1 MSEPQIS
8 LREAELYLGI
18 RAAVTNG
25 IRDFAD
31 SAFPELFGWLF
42 QNGVA
47 PAGPP
52 FLRYHEVDRAGEP
65 LEVEAGVPVAT
76 DAQAH
81 GRVEGAAHG
90 NGRVRFD
97 ALPAGRYLTSLH
109 VGPYTSDTLPDL
121 GDARA
126 ELVAW
131 AHENGIVY
139 GSETERGLEFPCALE
154 RFLVGP
160 ADDPDFTN
168 WRTEFAYLIR

>member
-1 MSEPQIS
+1 MSEPQIT
-8 LREAELYLGI
+8 LREAQPYLGI
-18 RAAVTNG
+18 RAVVTHG

-31 SAFPELFGWLF
+31 DAFPELFGSLF
-42 QNGVA
+42 ENGVA

-65 LEVEAGVPVAT
+65 LDAEAGVPVDSAP
-76 DAQAH
+76 
-81 GRVEGAAHG
+81 AAG
-90 NGRVRFD
+90 DGRVRPD
-97 ALPAGRYLTSLH
+97 ALPAGRYLTAVH
-109 VGPYTSDTLPDL
+109 VGPYRSDAMPDL

-139 GSETERGLEFPCALE
+139 GSETERGLEFPCARE

-160 ADDPDFTN
+160 ADEPDFTN

>member
-8 LREAELYLGI
+8 LREAQPYLGI
-18 RAAVTNG
+18 RAAVTHG
-25 IRDFAD
+25 IREFAD
-31 SAFPELFGWLF
+31 SAFPELFGWVF
-42 QNGVA
+42 ENGVV

-65 LEVEAGVPVAT
+65 LDAEAGVPVESPPAVGS
-76 DAQAH
+76 
-81 GRVEGAAHG
+81 GRVHAA
-90 NGRVRFD
+90 

-131 AHENGIVY
+131 ARDNDIVY
-139 GSETERGLEFPCALE
+139 GSETERGIEFPCALE
-154 RFLVGP
+154 RFIVGP
-160 ADDPDFTN
+160 VDDSDFTK
-168 WRTEFAYLIR
+168 WETEFAYLVR

>member
-8 LREAELYLGI
+8 LREAEAYLGI
-18 RAAVTNG
+18 RAPVTQG

-42 QNGVA
+42 DNDLT

-65 LEVEAGVPVAT
+65 LDAEAGVPVESASP
-76 DAQAH
+76 A
-81 GRVEGAAHG
+81 G
-90 NGRVRFD
+90 NGRVRAG
-97 ALPAGRYLTSLH
+97 ALPAGRYLTALH
-109 VGPYTSDTLPDL
+109 VGPYTSDAMPDL
-121 GDARA
+121 LDARS

-131 AHENGIVY
+131 ARDNGIVY
-139 GSETERGLEFPCALE
+139 GTETERGVEFPCALE
-154 RFLVGP
+154 RFIVGP
-160 ADDPDFTN
+160 ADDADFTK

>member
-8 LREAELYLGI
+8 LREAQPYLGI
-18 RAAVTNG
+18 RAAVTHG

-42 QNGVA
+42 EHGIS

-65 LEVEAGVPVAT
+65 LDVEAGVPV
-76 DAQAH
+76 
-81 GRVEGAAHG
+81 ESPPAAG
-90 NGRVRFD
+90 NGRVCAD
-97 ALPAGRYLTSLH
+97 ALPAGRYLTFLH
-109 VGPYTSDTLPDL
+109 VGPYTSDAMPDL

-131 AHENGIVY
+131 ARDNGIAY
-139 GSETERGLEFPCALE
+139 SAETERGIEFPCALE
-154 RFLVGP
+154 RFIVGP
-160 ADDPDFTN
+160 VDDPDFTR
-168 WRTEFAYLIR
+168 WETEFAYLVL